1 MFICNILLEVTYG
14 SNKEDFYITIL
25 NSFSVKAYRFLPN
38 MLSMPCFFLRT
49 KPHMPLVHH
58 KQQKQSIK
66 HRHCGVTAALFLTSG
81 KAPACLI
88 SMIYKEW
95 TLQDLL
101 LPRKCLKS
109 MNAHLQKQHTN
120 LCQSYTVKT
129 VTWYWQVKFKNK
141 SYFTAYC
148 YHHWGENLH
157 FSWLHLWG
165 YELLPH
171 LASSEGNVHSWV
183 TQHSTTAD
191 QVKLPAS
198 CASTI
203 GIKETVRQTFWWQ
216 MLLLN
221 HASSISIRTLK
232 NIYNL
237 YCS

>member
-38 MLSMPCFFLRT
+38 MLSMPCFFLHT

-101 LPRKCLKS
+101 LPRKHECSSPKATHKFVPKLHS
-109 MNAHLQKQHTN
+109 ENSHLI
-120 LCQSYTVKT
+120 
-129 VTWYWQVKFKNK
+129 
-141 SYFTAYC
+141 
-148 YHHWGENLH
+148 
-157 FSWLHLWG
+157 
-165 YELLPH
+165 
-171 LASSEGNVHSWV
+171 LAG
-183 TQHSTTAD
+183 
-191 QVKLPAS
+191 
-198 CASTI
+198 
-203 GIKETVRQTFWWQ
+203 Q
-216 MLLLN
+216 M
-221 HASSISIRTLK
+221 
-232 NIYNL
+232 
-237 YCS
+237 

>member
-109 MNAHLQKQHTN
+109 NTQICAKVTQWKQSPDTGRSNVKTKAILQHTAI
-120 LCQSYTVKT
+120 TTEEKT
-129 VTWYWQVKFKNK
+129 
-141 SYFTAYC
+141 FT
-148 YHHWGENLH
+148 
-157 FSWLHLWG
+157 F
-165 YELLPH
+165 P
-171 LASSEGNVHSWV
+171 
-183 TQHSTTAD
+183 D
-191 QVKLPAS
+191 
-198 CASTI
+198 
-203 GIKETVRQTFWWQ
+203 
-216 MLLLN
+216 
-221 HASSISIRTLK
+221 SICEDMNCCHT
-232 NIYNL
+232 
-237 YCS
+237 